1 MAACGALPPLPA
13 VLVAGWPPYP
23 APTVRRLAA
32 SAGLQFCWQRQQDG
46 GWVTVGSGLHYVPS
60 EADVGRRLRL
70 VGRRDGPAGTGPAE
84 LCWLSEPVLAG
95 TGTCY
100 HADVLCLQE
109 VDQDVWASCW
119 RPMLEAAGFGG
130 TFAVKRGPLDG
141 LATCWSDKFR
151 LVSTERHVIADLA
164 GLFADVQQA
173 LDSNESLRQSLTE
186 QPQVLQLTL
195 LEESGPEQAGRPAR
209 RLLVAN
215 VHLVWSRTREH
226 LRALQVGLC
235 LRLIQRRLEAR
246 HDQAGA
252 GAAALVFC
260 GDFNSGPGRS
270 VCALMDA
277 GVIGVQQFVDCDEH
291 RAPEVTF
298 SHPYQLASAY
308 GAPEVTSRGSDFTGT
323 LDHIFYMADRLTLR
337 QAAPDL
343 SMQDE
348 IGRLN
353 PGLGRACQRTAA
365 GRKAL
370 GPVGDEHRAPEVTFS
385 HPYQLASA
393 YGAPEVTSRTSS
405 FTGTLDHIFYMAD
418 RLTLRQPSDEELCRQ
433 VVPLPSAAEVSAGPP
448 LPTPVFP
455 SDHLALTADFGW
467 RH

>member
-95 TGTCY
+95 TGTCPFERGLRLTTEPVGADGFRLVSYNLLADYYVQLQRGQRVDYWPAQPCQHIDYRRQALLLQLLGY

-337 QAAPDL
+337 Q
-343 SMQDE
+343 
-348 IGRLN
+348 
-353 PGLGRACQRTAA
+353 
-365 GRKAL
+365 
-370 GPVGDEHRAPEVTFS
+370 
-385 HPYQLASA
+385 
-393 YGAPEVTSRTSS
+393 
-405 FTGTLDHIFYMAD
+405 
-418 RLTLRQPSDEELCRQ
+418 